1 MWTLILGFLKPVYDF
16 IKMVL
21 DFLMRIIIP
30 IPLLL
35 IIILAVWWHYDKDS
49 YAKQKVQ
56 EALVTIVS
64 NATIDAMKLDTQIN
78 DLIIDR
84 QETIIN
90 EAKARIL
97 ELEGLNEEFETE
109 RKTVSALTTRLTKE
123 LENVKKLKPP
133 IKTDSASQ
141 VCDDTV
147 DAEFLNSLRNFKQ

>member
-1 MWTLILGFLKPVYDF
+1 MWALILGFFKPVYDF

-35 IIILAVWWHYDKDS
+35 IIILGIWWHYDKDS

-64 NATIDAMKLDTQIN
+64 NATIDAMKLDAQIN
-78 DLIIDR
+78 DIIIDR

-97 ELEGLNEEFETE
+97 ELEGLNEEFEAE

-123 LENVKKLKPP
+123 LENVRKVKPSTTTNS
-133 IKTDSASQ
+133 TDK